1 MLKAYC
7 LLFIYIVSNWKDVTR
22 QEEKEKEKAI
32 ERVSMTSLEQHPP
45 DKAVETVQETSEGET
60 EGEKTPTV
68 TTTSNDEAQIEA
80 NTTVHSVFSKHTK
93 RFIVFM
99 TALAAMVS
107 PMSSQIYVP
116 VLYALSEY
124 YRVTITHINL
134 TVTTYMIVQGLAPS
148 FMGTFADVGGRRPA
162 YILCFSIYVLANLG
176 LALQDNYAALL
187 VLRAM
192 QSAGSSATVSIGYGV
207 MSDIATPAERGRYMG
222 VMGAGQRSSLS
233 LGPIL
238 GGLLYQGFGWRSIF
252 WFLVTFG
259 GGYLAVYVMSM
270 PETSRKLVGNG
281 SIPLPSRW
289 KMSGFQCLAANREKK
304 KASVEKCAE
313 DQKPRENQKLS
324 LSMFNP
330 LTSLAI
336 FKDKAATINILHL
349 SLAYSSTIAIQ
360 TSTANLFG
368 QLYGLD
374 TMKIGLCY
382 M

>member
-1 MLKAYC
+1 MLKDYS
-7 LLFIYIVSNWKDVTR
+7 LFLFLFISLKPEGCHTTR
-22 QEEKEKEKAI
+22 KKEEKKAI
-32 ERVSMTSLEQHPP
+32 ERVGMASLEQYPP
-45 DKAVETVQETSEGET
+45 DKAVETVQETSEGE
-60 EGEKTPTV
+60 KTPTV
-68 TTTSNDEAQIEA
+68 TTTSNDDEAQIEA
-80 NTTVHSVFSKHTK
+80 NTTVHSVFSKHAK

-116 VLYALSEY
+116 ALYVLSEY

-207 MSDIATPAERGRYMG
+207 MSDIATPGERGRYMG
-222 VMGAGQRSSLS
+222 FMGAGQRSSLS
-233 LGPIL
+233 LGPLL
-238 GGLLYQGFGWRSIF
+238 GGLLYKGSGWRSIF
-252 WFLVTFG
+252 WFLVIFG
-259 GGYLAVYVMSM
+259 GGYLAVYIMSV

-281 SIPLPSRW
+281 SIPLPSWW
-289 KMSGFQCLAANREKK
+289 KMSGFQCFTANRGKK
-304 KASVEKCAE
+304 KASIEECAE
-313 DQKPRENQKLS
+313 DQKPRGNQKLS

-330 LTSLAI
+330 LTSLTI

-349 SLAYSSTIAIQ
+349 SLTYSSTIVIQ

-374 TMKIGLCY
+374 TMRIGLCY